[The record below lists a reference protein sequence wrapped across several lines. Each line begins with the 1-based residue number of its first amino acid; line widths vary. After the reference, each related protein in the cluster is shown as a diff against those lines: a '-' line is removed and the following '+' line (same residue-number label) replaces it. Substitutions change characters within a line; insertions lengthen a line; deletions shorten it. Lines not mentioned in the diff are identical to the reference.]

1 MREFISLLKIQMNVY
16 YGISAMEYRYVVKK
30 KDLWEVILA
39 VFGIAVGGGSLLFM
53 YIMYLNGIFA
63 AGMALKQPQLMPT
76 IIVLLSQLLTLIFG
90 FLWTISIFY
99 FSDDSN
105 ILIPLPVHPY
115 KILLSKYCLIL
126 FNEYITLAFLMFP
139 AILVYGMGSQA
150 GALYYIISLIV
161 FVFTPVIPLSIAA
174 IVSVLMMRFVNL
186 RRKKDLYTVVVSIL
200 IMIVAFGIQ
209 FLMGRAPQ
217 NGGQQYI
224 NNLLSQNVNLAKAIS
239 KSFPPALWGAA
250 SMTEYG
256 KISGFLNLLMFIAV
270 SAVFIV
276 ILLVAA
282 QKMYYTA
289 LISGQEV
296 EAKRRKIDVGKNI
309 VKSSTLKALAIKE
322 WKLFIRVPV
331 YAMNVL
337 PVAII
342 IPLIFVFSMANNP
355 GFEVS
360 YIVSFVSDIKNWFW
374 VTAIGL
380 GLSLFVAG
388 ANSLSATSFSREG
401 KMLYIS
407 KLIPVEPVIQIKAK
421 WIFGIIMTAVLLL
434 PVYIVAWILL
444 KINIVSMLVLIVL
457 SLTGIAAVNL
467 LGLLI
472 DALHPV
478 LEWEN
483 PQKAMKGNL
492 NILFSMIATMM
503 IIGIFAGA
511 CALLKYLGVI
521 DIILAFVI
529 ETAFVALNVVWYVL
543 ACKAAKRLY
552 KGD

>member
-1 MREFISLLKIQMNVY
+1 MREFISLLKTQLNIY
-16 YGISAMEYRYVVKK
+16 YGISAMKYRFAKK

-39 VFGIAVGGGSLLFM
+39 VFGIIVGGGSLLFM

-63 AGMALKQPQLMPT
+63 AGIALNQPQLMPT
-76 IIVLLSQLLTLIFG
+76 TVILLSQLLTLIFG
-90 FLWTISIFY
+90 FFWTISVFY

-115 KILLSKYCLIL
+115 KILLSKYFLIL

-200 IMIVAFGIQ
+200 IMLVAFGIQ
-209 FLMGRAPQ
+209 FLMGKAPQ

-224 NNLLSQNVNLAKAIS
+224 NNLLTQNVNLAKAIS
-239 KSFPPALWGAA
+239 KSFPPALWGAI

-256 KISGFLNLLMFIAV
+256 KISGLINLLMFIAV
-270 SAVFIV
+270 SALFTA

-282 QKMYYTA
+282 QKMYYRA

-296 EAKRRKIDVGKNI
+296 EAKRRKIDIEKNI
-309 VKSSTLKALAIKE
+309 VKSSVLKALVIRE

-342 IPLIFVFSMANNP
+342 IPLVFAFSIVGNP
-355 GFEVS
+355 EFELS
-360 YIVSFVSDIKNWFW
+360 HIVSIASNAKNWFW

-401 KMLYIS
+401 KMLNIS
-407 KLIPVEPVIQIKAK
+407 KLIPVDPVLQIQAK
-421 WIFGIIMTAVLLL
+421 WIFGIIMTIVLLL
-434 PVYIVAWILL
+434 PAYIVAWILL
-444 KINIVSMLVLIVL
+444 KINIVSMLVLIIL

-492 NILFSMIATMM
+492 NVLFSMIATMM
-503 IIGIFAGA
+503 VMGILVAVCGLF
-511 CALLKYLGVI
+511 KYFGITNV
-521 DIILAFVI
+521 ILAFVI
-529 ETAFVALNVVWYVL
+529 EAVFVALNVAWYLL

-552 KGD
+552 KGN